1 MHSCT
6 QCTPDAVRQLAS
18 SPLSSY
24 NADAVETRGDLR
36 LTEKPPYV
44 RSLFYVLRIVAG
56 FGIIGL
62 LLFAA
67 SRTTRD
73 CTVGLYVYDIC
84 SWVWVREQLGLP
96 ASKLLR
102 ALFLELI
109 GLTLAGGIYVAIRFV
124 LPFWRT
130 GAGSRM
136 DGQ

>member
-1 MHSCT
+1 M
-6 QCTPDAVRQLAS
+6 P
-18 SPLSSY
+18 
-24 NADAVETRGDLR
+24 
-36 LTEKPPYV
+36 EKPSCV
-44 RSLFYVLRIVAG
+44 RTLFYALRIVAG
-56 FGIIGL
+56 IFIIVL

-109 GLTLAGGIYVAIRFV
+109 GLTLTVGIFLAIRFV
-124 LPFWRT
+124 LPFWGPGTHAKMEREKPRT
-130 GAGSRM
+130 L
-136 DGQ
+136 